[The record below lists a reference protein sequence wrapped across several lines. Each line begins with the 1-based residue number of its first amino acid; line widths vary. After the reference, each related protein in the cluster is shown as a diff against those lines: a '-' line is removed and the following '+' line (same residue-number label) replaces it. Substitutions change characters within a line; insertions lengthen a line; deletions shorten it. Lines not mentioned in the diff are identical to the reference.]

1 MTKLLFILLVPKV
14 NIESDQKCYFTWM
27 RIYYGTLIKT
37 VTHLIEAK
45 DSSLEDLK
53 SYILFCYSELRP
65 QLENAQTL
73 TDIMVIVKDKNTI
86 IDIEYLEAFVDYF
99 NIQEAKDHIV
109 AYKVAIE
116 EFCEEITLNVCFN
129 ESFAIVSSLLLKCD
143 TVEFVLDWEA
153 DKHSLC
159 DIRVLLRK
167 AFNKLAKNVHVRG
180 LTEEYSITVTC
191 YAPQNIMDILL
202 IEAEPNLDLLRS
214 IGLIKLTIGYHTL
227 WDGLNRDQ
235 VREKW
240 F

>member
-1 MTKLLFILLVPKV
+1 
-14 NIESDQKCYFTWM
+14 M

-37 VTHLIEAK
+37 ITRLIEATN
-45 DSSLEDLK
+45 SSLEDLK
-53 SYILFCYSELRP
+53 SYLLLCYSELRP

-73 TDIMVIVKDKNTI
+73 TDIMIIVKDKNTI
-86 IDIEYLEAFVDYF
+86 IDIEYLLAFVEYF
-99 NIQEAKDHIV
+99 NIKEAIDHIE
-109 AYKVAIE
+109 AYKIAIE

-129 ESFAIVSSLLLKCD
+129 ESFAIVSSSLLKCD

-153 DKHSLC
+153 DDHSLC

-202 IEAEPNLDLLRS
+202 MEAEPNLDLLRS

-235 VREKW
+235 VRDQ
-240 F
+240 

>member
-1 MTKLLFILLVPKV
+1 
-14 NIESDQKCYFTWM
+14 M

-37 VTHLIEAK
+37 VTHLIGATN
-45 DSSLEDLK
+45 SSLEDLK
-53 SYILFCYSELRP
+53 SYLLLCYSELRP

-73 TDIMVIVKDKNTI
+73 TDIMIIVKDKNTI

-99 NIQEAKDHIV
+99 NIQEANDHIV
-109 AYKVAIE
+109 AYKIAIE

-129 ESFAIVSSLLLKCD
+129 ESFAIVSPSLLKCD
-143 TVEFVLDWEA
+143 TVEFVLDWKA
-153 DKHSLC
+153 DDHSLC

-180 LTEEYSITVTC
+180 LIEEYSITVTC

-202 IEAEPNLDLLRS
+202 MEAEPNLDLLRS
-214 IGLIKLTIGYHTL
+214 VGLIKLTIGYHTL

-235 VREKW
+235 VRDQW
-240 F
+240 Y